1 MSKAMPVKLSG
12 DLIEEARTAS
22 AALHRSLT
30 AQIEH
35 WATIGRIAEAHLSG
49 DALRSL
55 VSKAGGPLKIAHA
68 EESSPRRQ
76 IAEAL
81 EAFVNREH
89 DNDWLREITASGVA
103 VHGNEPG
110 EPITQLAPKSSAASE
125 TSIREVARAAG

>member
-1 MSKAMPVKLSG
+1 MKAMPVKISG
-12 DLIEEARTAS
+12 ELIEEARTAS

-55 VSKAGGPLKIAHA
+55 VSEAGGSLKITHS

-81 EAFVNREH
+81 TAFLTKRD
-89 DNDWLREITASGVA
+89 DNAWLHEIGASGVA
-103 VHGNEPG
+103 VYGNEPG
-110 EPITQLAPKSSAASE
+110 EPVTQLAPNSSAA
-125 TSIREVARAAG
+125 TQDRDREVARAAG